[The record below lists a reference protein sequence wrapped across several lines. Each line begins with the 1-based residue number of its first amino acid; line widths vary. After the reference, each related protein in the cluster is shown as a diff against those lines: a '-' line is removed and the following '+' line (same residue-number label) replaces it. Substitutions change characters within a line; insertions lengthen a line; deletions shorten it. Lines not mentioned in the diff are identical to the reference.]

1 MVSIAL
7 ATYNGEKFLRQQ
19 LDTLITQTYKNIEII
34 ICDDNSTDTTWQILR
49 EYKENYKNIKIFR
62 NKENLGFI
70 KNFELAV
77 SLCKGDFIA
86 ISDQDD
92 LWQPE
97 KIEKLVNNINGYSLI
112 YSDSA
117 FIDENGASLGEKMGD
132 TYSFVEGFD
141 GRNFT
146 LTNCVSG
153 HASMFRRDLLPHL
166 LPFPSCVDY
175 DWWAAFV
182 ATTQNGL
189 KYFDECLVAYRQH
202 AQSVTDNS
210 GLRKDAIKDTKQY
223 KKDIKLKID
232 NCRINRLHLFAETCN
247 NRNKSNINNDKTQV
261 FCGKLAIL
269 FTNRKQFLTKIK
281 LLFLLFSHVN
291 IVYKLRKKS
300 FFSKIWR
307 AVQEVFL

>member
-7 ATYNGEKFLRQQ
+7 ATYNGGKFLRQQ
-19 LDTLITQTYKNIEII
+19 LDTLLAQTYKNIEII
-34 ICDDNSTDTTWQILR
+34 ICDDNSTDNTWLILQEYAIKNNQIKLF
-49 EYKENYKNIKIFR
+49 KNEK
-62 NKENLGFI
+62 NLGFI
-70 KNFELAV
+70 KNFERV
-77 SLCKGDFIA
+77 VGLCEGDFIA

-97 KIEKLVNNINGYSLI
+97 KIEKLINNIADYSLI
-112 YSDSA
+112 YSDSV
-117 FIDENGASLGEKMGD
+117 FIDANGAFLGGKMGD

-153 HASMFRRDLLPHL
+153 HASMFRKDLLPHI
-166 LPFPSCVDY
+166 LPFPACVDY

-189 KYFDECLVAYRQH
+189 KYFDECLVSYRQH
-202 AQSVTDNS
+202 AESVTDNS
-210 GLRKDAIKDTKQY
+210 GLSKNSIKDTPAY

-232 NCRINRLHLFAETCN
+232 KGRIDRLNLFQKTKNKNQN
-247 NRNKSNINNDKTQV
+247 NKNIQD

-291 IVYKLRKKS
+291 VVYKLRKRS
-300 FFSKIWR
+300 SFSKIWR
-307 AVQEVFL
+307 AAQEAFL